1 MAPFPGA
8 GPALLH
14 LGERLVAAQGTCA
27 AVTHSGRFAGLQIAT
42 LRIAVT
48 MGRVGGFPISAAM
61 VARSRAVAE
70 PGWSPDGR
78 HLAWLEGAD
87 GESDV
92 VVAPADGSGPPVVV
106 SADAPVGTVG
116 AYAGGAWC
124 WAGPEHL
131 VLAAA
136 DGSLVLVP
144 AAGGPPRVLSREGRA
159 AAPSATVDGTRV
171 AFVLEHDDACG
182 VAIVPTDG
190 SAAPAVVSH
199 ADYAWDPSWSP
210 DGARLAWH
218 EWDLA
223 RMSWDGSRIV
233 VAAGDGSGAAVVA
246 GGEGVAVS
254 QPRFAPDGRAL
265 AYVSDASG
273 WCNVW
278 VAEPNGDRA
287 RPVLAEPHE
296 HAEPSWGPGQR
307 SFAWS
312 PDSREL
318 AINRNEDGFARL
330 VVVGRDGGESRA
342 VSKGWHHSISWG
354 PGGIACVR
362 SGART
367 PTAITVLDPDG
378 GRRVVAR
385 GPVAGFEAAGLIEPE
400 PVTWNGDDGALVHG
414 LLYRPAGSAS
424 TAPPLLVD
432 VHGGPSGQATVT
444 WNARVQFFVTRGWT
458 VLAPNHRGSTGYG
471 RDYAQALTGEWGAL
485 DVGDTAAGI
494 RAAGARG
501 WCDPGRVAIM
511 GGSAGGLTT
520 LLLCARH
527 PELVRAAV
535 SLYGVTDVR
544 ALAATTHR
552 FESRYLEGIVGVLPD
567 DDARYDDRSPITHAA
582 SIRVPLLVLHG
593 GADKVVPAAQASSF
607 VAVVRAAGGTAEH
620 HVYEEEG
627 HGWSGRATI
636 ADALTR
642 TEEFLERWVLRP

>member
-1 MAPFPGA
+1 MD
-8 GPALLH
+8 
-14 LGERLVAAQGTCA
+14 
-27 AVTHSGRFAGLQIAT
+27 
-42 LRIAVT
+42 
-48 MGRVGGFPISAAM
+48 RVGGVPISAAM

-78 HLAWLEGAD
+78 HLAWLEGVGA
-87 GESDV
+87 ESDV
-92 VVAPADGSGPPVVV
+92 VVAPADGSGPSMVVN
-106 SADAPVGTVG
+106 ADAPVGAVG

-131 VLAAA
+131 ALAAA

-144 AAGGPPRVLSREGRA
+144 AAGGPTRVLSREGRA
-159 AAPSATVDGTRV
+159 AAPSATVDGTRI
-171 AFVLEHDDACG
+171 AFVLEGDDACG
-182 VAIVPTDG
+182 IAIVPADG
-190 SAAPAVVSH
+190 SAAPTIVSN

-233 VAAGDGSGAAVVA
+233 VAAGDGSGAQVVA
-246 GGEGVAVS
+246 GGDDIAVS
-254 QPRFAPDGRAL
+254 QPRFAPDGHAL
-265 AYVSDASG
+265 AYVSDQSG
-273 WCNVW
+273 WWNVY
-278 VAEPNGDRA
+278 VAHPDGAAPR
-287 RPVLAEPHE
+287 RVLAEPHE

-330 VVVGRDGGESRA
+330 VVVGRDGGQPRV
-342 VSKGWHHSISWG
+342 VSKGWHHSVAWG
-354 PGGIACVR
+354 PSGIACVR

-400 PVTWNGDDGALVHG
+400 PITWHGDDGAPVHG
-414 LLYRPAGSAS
+414 LLYRPAGNPGPTAGA
-424 TAPPLLVD
+424 APPLLVD

-444 WNARVQFFVTRGWT
+444 WNARVHFFVTRGWA

-471 RDYAQALTGEWGAL
+471 RDYTQALAREWGAL
-485 DVGDTAAGI
+485 DVADTAAGI
-494 RAAGARG
+494 REAGARG
-501 WCDPGRVAIM
+501 WCDPARVAIM

-520 LLLCARH
+520 LLLCAHH

-535 SLYGVTDVR
+535 SLYGVTDLR

-552 FESRYLEGIVGVLPD
+552 FESRYLDRIVGVLPD

-582 SIRVPLLVLHG
+582 SIRAPLLVLHG
-593 GADKVVPAAQASSF
+593 GADKVVPAEQASSF
-607 VAVVRAAGGTAEH
+607 VAAVRAAGGTVEH
-620 HVYEEEG
+620 HVYEHEG

-642 TEEFLERWVLRP
+642 TEEFLRRWVLST